1 VQDAEVLMAKTILI
15 IDDDPDWVR
24 MLSMRLQHEGYQIE
38 VAFDAV
44 QALSQTVKSKPDLVL
59 LDIMMPAGSG
69 LVMLEYLRENVKT
82 FNIPVIVLTGI
93 SDKQT
98 KEAAEKLGISGYFVK
113 PVDMDKLIEEL
124 KEVLIKQ

>member
-1 VQDAEVLMAKTILI
+1 MAKTILI

-24 MLSMRLQHEGYQIE
+24 MLSMRLQHEGYQVE
-38 VAFDAV
+38 VAFDAI
-44 QALSQTVKSKPDLVL
+44 QAVTQTIDLKPDLVL
-59 LDIMMPAGSG
+59 LDIIMPAGSG
-69 LVMLEYLRENVKT
+69 VGVLKNLRENVKT

-113 PVDMDKLIEEL
+113 PVDMDKLIEKL

>member
-1 VQDAEVLMAKTILI
+1 MEKILI
-15 IDDDPDWVR
+15 VLIVDDEKDWVQ
-24 MLSMRLQHEGYQIE
+24 MVSTRLKHEGYQVG

-44 QALSQTVKSKPDLVL
+44 QAVTQTISLKPDLVL
-59 LDIMMPAGSG
+59 LDIIMPAGSG
-69 LVMLEYLRENVKT
+69 VAVLEKLRENIKT

-98 KEAAEKLGISGYFVK
+98 QEAAEKLGISGYFVK
-113 PVDMDKLIEEL
+113 PVDMDKLIEKL

>member
-1 VQDAEVLMAKTILI
+1 MEKILI
-15 IDDDPDWVR
+15 VDDEKDWVR

>member
-1 VQDAEVLMAKTILI
+1 MAKTILI

-44 QALSQTVKSKPDLVL
+44 QALSQTVKLKPDLVL

>member
-1 VQDAEVLMAKTILI
+1 MAKTILI

-44 QALSQTVKSKPDLVL
+44 QALSQTVKLKPDLVL

-69 LVMLEYLRENVKT
+69 LVVLKYLRENVKT